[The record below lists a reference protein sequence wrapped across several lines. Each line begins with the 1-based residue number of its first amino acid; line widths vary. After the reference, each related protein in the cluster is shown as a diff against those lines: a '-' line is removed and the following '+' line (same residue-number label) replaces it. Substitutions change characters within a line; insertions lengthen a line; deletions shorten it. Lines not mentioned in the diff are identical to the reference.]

1 MAKKQKKSAV
11 HAKAAAKGPDYVIQ
25 VSDPKMLRKDILEG
39 LREVIIFMQ
48 GYDQFRKVQEEKT
61 MLFTQLKTDV
71 RDIQQMIDNK
81 LRLFLP
87 KGKVHGLVKVEQ
99 KREIV
104 REVKK
109 QPTVVTR
116 APIIVTRAIGNS
128 PTPAVSAPTPMQ
140 AIRESVPEVPASEL
154 AELEAQLKD
163 IENQL
168 QNVK

>member
-1 MAKKQKKSAV
+1 MAKKQKKI
-11 HAKAAAKGPDYVIQ
+11 AAHVKNAEKGPDYVIQ

-71 RDIQQMIDNK
+71 RDIQQLIDNK
-81 LRLFLP
+81 LKLFLP
-87 KGKVHGLVKVEQ
+87 KGKVHAVVKVAETREM
-99 KREIV
+99 KR
-104 REVKK
+104 

-116 APIIVTRAIGNS
+116 APIIVTRAAG
-128 PTPAVSAPTPMQ
+128 APSVQQAPMTMPQ
-140 AIRESVPEVPASEL
+140 QVVRESVPEVPASEL

-163 IENQL
+163 IESQL
-168 QNVK
+168 QNIK